1 MIRIRA
7 LLSAAIAVGGVVL
20 ALGAASADDP
30 SVELAARR
38 MVAERAERTLEMLD
52 ALDAAIDPGFRAARR
67 GAARVVSGTEPP
79 GSELRW
85 AAEQLA
91 AADVPAAETR
101 RALTALNAALA
112 AWHPSA
118 MRLPMPLAAGELASI
133 GAQLAGSAAAA
144 DAFAAMRLRAAQLL
158 ADLDAALEA
167 IADGSLADAA
177 ALVASARAHHVALT
191 AWDVELVTL
200 PVWLGTTDEM
210 IGAMETMVRATR
222 SGDAPGANAAAERFA
237 ALADE
242 AATADRAL
250 RIAMDEGGG
259 AVTAAP
265 LSRLSGVLSA
275 MAATRSSVTSVRE
288 ASER

>member
-7 LLSAAIAVGGVVL
+7 PLSAAIAVGGVVL
-20 ALGAASADDP
+20 AFGAASADDP
-30 SVELAARR
+30 GAELAARR
-38 MVAERAERTLEMLD
+38 MVVARAERTLDALD

-79 GSELRW
+79 GSELRR
-85 AAEQLA
+85 
-91 AADVPAAETR
+91 AADRLASADAPAAETR
-101 RALTALNAALA
+101 SALTALNAALG

-118 MRLPMPLAAGELASI
+118 MPLPMPLAAGELASI

-167 IADGSLADAA
+167 IADGSVTDAA
-177 ALVASARAHHVALT
+177 ELVARARAHHAALT
-191 AWDVELVTL
+191 AWEVELVTL
-200 PVWLGTTDEM
+200 PIWLETTDEM
-210 IGAMETMVRATR
+210 IGTMETMVRATR
-222 SGDAPGANAAAERFA
+222 SGDAPGASAAAERFA

-242 AATADRAL
+242 AGTADRAL
-250 RIAMDEGGG
+250 RIAMDEGGS

-275 MAATRSSVTSVRE
+275 MAVARSSVTSVRE
-288 ASER
+288 TSDR